1 MLGTSVLTAVKEST
15 RPTGQT
21 APDTLSSAP
30 SQQQGTVTTG
40 AAAVVAVRGEVVSTA
55 KAQVSA
61 TQSASAT
68 GMVTSLFK
76 SLSTRVVEEVTKARA
91 EAVAGAV
98 SHPAQSAG
106 QVAST
111 RTQQPSAA
119 TSTPSGWQNLRLLG
133 GHLLNQ
139 LDANSQGQGAGG
151 AGAAAPVP
159 QGAGRAGVGREAPS
173 TAPQSAGP
181 HASAEEEQ
189 RLHRLCNPG
198 NLILLKQQGL
208 TGAS

>member
-55 KAQVSA
+55 TAQVSA

-91 EAVAGAV
+91 EAAAGAV

-151 AGAAAPVP
+151 AVAPVP

-173 TAPQSAGP
+173 TAAQSAGP

-198 NLILLKQQGL
+198 NLILLKQQEP
-208 TGAS
+208 TGAK